1 MVYPSLFKRFKKSTR
16 GATAVEFALVAP
28 VLVFVLMAIVEV
40 SMMTFAAISLDGSAI
55 DVARR
60 IRTGQAQ
67 ASGDAMADF
76 SNSLCSQLDS
86 MLTCGSLFYDA
97 RIMTNYSSISLATEY
112 DPDTDEPIVYGFSAG
127 TSGDI
132 VVVRV
137 MYWWTINTPMIS
149 IFFET
154 APGTNKRLL
163 ASTVVFQNEPY
174 ESGS

>member
-1 MVYPSLFKRFKKSTR
+1 MFYRSVFQRFQRSNN
-16 GATAVEFALVAP
+16 GIVAIEFALVAP
-28 VLVFVLMAIVEV
+28 VLIFVLMAIVEV
-40 SMMTFAAISLDGSAI
+40 SMMTFAAINLDGAAI

-67 ASGDAMADF
+67 ASGDAMGDF
-76 SNSLCSQLDS
+76 STAMCSHLGS
-86 MLTCGSLFYDA
+86 TLNCGALLYDA
-97 RIMTNYSSISLATEY
+97 RIMTNYGSITLNTEY
-112 DPDTDEPIVYGFSAG
+112 DPATGEPIVYGFSAG

-132 VVVRV
+132 IVVRV

-163 ASTVVFQNEPY
+163 TTTVVFQNEPY
-174 ESGS
+174 ES